1 MDQLAKRDDQPS
13 TKPLLDKLGVKPG
26 MRVTLLDVEE
36 PWFTEL
42 LRERGADVSTRKR
55 KDTDLVFIKVGR
67 AEELGRLRSIEP
79 YIKRDGAVWVLT
91 RKGSKSG
98 ANQNDAMRA
107 GLDAGFVDNKI
118 AAFSETFASIRL
130 VIPVARR

>member
-1 MDQLAKRDDQPS
+1 VDQPS
-13 TKPLLDKLGVKPG
+13 TKPLLDKLGVRPG
-26 MRVTLLDVEE
+26 MRVSLLDVEE

-55 KDTDLVFIKVGR
+55 KGTDLVFIRVEG

-79 YIKRDGAVWVLT
+79 YLKRDGAVWVLT
-91 RKGSKSG
+91 RKGSKTG
-98 ANQNDAMRA
+98 ANQDDAMRA
-107 GLDAGFVDNKI
+107 GLEAGFVDNKV
-118 AAFSETFASIRL
+118 AAFSEELASIRL